1 MLIDSKYRKIFDEIF
16 GDSQTKRIWREVYL
30 PPKETHFDLGN
41 RELYIEF
48 SDQCEISLV
57 SISFN
62 KKWIDLKNNN
72 QKHLKS
78 RTFREAKSFVERHF
92 K

>member
-1 MLIDSKYRKIFDEIF
+1 MDSKYRNIFDEIF
-16 GDSQTKRIWREVYL
+16 GDSQTKKTWFEVYL

-41 RELYIEF
+41 RELYVEF
-48 SDQCEISLV
+48 SDSGEISQV

-78 RTFREAKSFVERHF
+78 RTCREAKSFVERHA